1 MKLSKETVNLIK
13 NFAGINSNLL
23 LKSGNKLATIS
34 GQKNVMAD
42 ATVTETFPDFAIYD
56 LNEFLGAMSLFE
68 DPELDFQDKYVSIKQ
83 GSMNI
88 KFFAADASNLTAP
101 QKAITFP
108 EAEINFRMTSSMLDM
123 IKKTSSVLRAAD
135 VSIVGDGSKVVA
147 VVGDKKNASGNSF
160 SEPVGDTD
168 KTFKVNLKVENLKML
183 PGDYDVS
190 ISSKKISRFKSPNT
204 DLVIVIKMDKVLIKT
219 IKWLSNIIR

>member
-13 NFAGINSNLL
+13 NFVGINSNLL
-23 LKSGNKLATIS
+23 LKQGNKLATIS

-108 EAEINFRMTSSMLDM
+108 EAEINFRMTSNMLDM
-123 IKKTSSVLRAAD
+123 VKKTSSVLRAAD
-135 VSIVGDGSKVVA
+135 VSIVGDGSKITA
-147 VVGDKKNASGNSF
+147 VVGDKKNASGNSY

-190 ISSKKISRFKSPNT
+190 ISSKKISRFKSPNN
-204 DLVIVIKMDKVLIKT
+204 DLVYYVAVEADST
-219 IKWLSNIIR
+219 FDF

>member
-1 MKLSKETVNLIK
+1 MKLSKETTALIK

-34 GQKNVMAD
+34 AQKNVMAD
-42 ATVTETFPDFAIYD
+42 ATVGETFPDFAIYD

-83 GSMNI
+83 GGMNI
-88 KFFAADASNLTAP
+88 KFFAADPSVLVAP

-108 EAEINFRMTSSMLDM
+108 DAEINFNLSSANLNM
-123 IKKTSSVLRAAD
+123 IHKTASVLRAAD
-135 VSIVGDGSKVVA
+135 VSIVGDGSKITA
-147 VVGDKKNASGNSF
+147 VVGDKKNATGNSF
-160 SEPVGDTD
+160 SETIGETD

-183 PGDYDVS
+183 PGDYAVS
-190 ISSKKISRFKSPNT
+190 ISSKKISRFKSPSS
-204 DLVIVIKMDKVLIKT
+204 DLVYYVAVEADST
-219 IKWLSNIIR
+219 FEF